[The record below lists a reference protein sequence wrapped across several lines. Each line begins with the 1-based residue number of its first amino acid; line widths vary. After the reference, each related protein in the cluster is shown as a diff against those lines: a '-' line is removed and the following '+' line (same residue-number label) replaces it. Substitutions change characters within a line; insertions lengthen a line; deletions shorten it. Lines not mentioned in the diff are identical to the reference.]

1 MKTNNI
7 QIQFKKGVNTEYQLL
22 SEIYIAKYL
31 YDSKL
36 IIVRH
41 ELLWDFLKGYSIKIS
56 IKTNNIQT
64 QF

>member
-1 MKTNNI
+1 M
-7 QIQFKKGVNTEYQLL
+7 YQLL

-36 IIVRH
+36 IIVRQD
-41 ELLWDFLKGYSIKIS
+41 LLWDFLIKYLTQTS
-56 IKTNNIQT
+56 IKTNNLQT